1 MWVCMWVGISS
12 LSECSTIIGY
22 LQYKKILAMRS
33 NFVQCQWHLL
43 GNKTS
48 FRCSVIVSTCLKNTN
63 NLFALIHY
71 K

>member
-1 MWVCMWVGISS
+1 MWLCVWVGISS
-12 LSECSTIIGY
+12 LSECSTIIGC
-22 LQYKKILAMRS
+22 LQYSTVLAMRS
-33 NFVQCQWHLL
+33 NFVQWHLL

-63 NLFALIHY
+63 NLFALIQY

>member
-1 MWVCMWVGISS
+1 MGVCVWVGISS

-33 NFVQCQWHLL
+33 NFVQWHLL
-43 GNKTS
+43 GNKTY
-48 FRCSVIVSTCLKNTN
+48 FRCSVIVITCLKNTN
-63 NLFALIHY
+63 NLFALIQY